1 MSECCLSIKIQVT
14 ATFDRVQAYLKGA
27 PEREAEVQRLWKEQG
42 SQETINF
49 MRVVMPVKTGLL
61 RDSIITK
68 VTSNGISIFPTAS
81 YSGFVDRG
89 TKPHAIYPSEAQVLR
104 WYSPSGDSVFSK
116 YVNHPGTR
124 GVHFIQQTADAMRE
138 VLRQLYIMIWREQN

>member
-1 MSECCLSIKIQVT
+1 LSIKIQVT

-42 SQETINF
+42 SQETLNF
-49 MRVVMPVKTGLL
+49 MRVVMPVKTGFM
-61 RDSIITK
+61 RDSIVTK
-68 VTSNGISIFPTAS
+68 ATPNGISIFPTAS
-81 YSGFVDRG
+81 YAGFVDRG
-89 TKPHAIYPSEAQVLR
+89 TKPHMIYPSEAQVLR
-104 WYSPSGDSVFSK
+104 WYSPSGDPVFSK

-124 GVHFIQQTADAMRE
+124 GVHFIQQTAEAMRE